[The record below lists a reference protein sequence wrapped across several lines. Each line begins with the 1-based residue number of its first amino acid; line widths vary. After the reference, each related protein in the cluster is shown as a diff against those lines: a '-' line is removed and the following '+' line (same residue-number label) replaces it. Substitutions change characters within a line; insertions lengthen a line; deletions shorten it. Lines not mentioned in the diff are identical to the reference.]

1 MALAVIH
8 TTHSRTLTLNPSTN
22 YTLHTAHCA
31 LQVEDVA
38 TAGEESAHALESR
51 LAVSEDERVR
61 SKNRAKSMVAVL
73 DAQITSLQ
81 EEYGSHVAATKG
93 ERTRLVAAF
102 EKRVKALK
110 ESADRAYRT
119 AETSGAKHSR
129 EMNSLRSSLA
139 KDGYAVG
146 ELSKQLASTSSE
158 LAALKKREREYK
170 LELAKAIAACRDA
183 EGEQERTAVR
193 LGEAE
198 TRANG
203 AADEASAHK
212 RRLADVA
219 ADHAALATRATAA
232 TATTAAVDAK
242 VSSLVRHPPH
252 LHAPPLSQ
260 LH

>member
-1 MALAVIH
+1 
-8 TTHSRTLTLNPSTN
+8 
-22 YTLHTAHCA
+22 
-31 LQVEDVA
+31 
-38 TAGEESAHALESR
+38 
-51 LAVSEDERVR
+51 
-61 SKNRAKSMVAVL
+61 MVGVL

-81 EEYGSHVAATKG
+81 EEYATHVAATKN

-102 EKRVKALK
+102 DKRVKALK

-158 LAALKKREREYK
+158 LTALKKRERDYK

-183 EGEQERTAVR
+183 ETEQQLTRTR
-193 LGEAE
+193 LEEAE
-198 TRANG
+198 ARANSS
-203 AADEASAHK
+203 ADEACAHK

-219 ADHAALATRATAA
+219 ANHAALTARATAA
-232 TATTAAVDAK
+232 TASTAAVEAK
-242 VSSLVRHPPH
+242 VEEQPPSAMLYLARVVYIH
-252 LHAPPLSQ
+252 C
-260 LH
+260 